1 MGVGLRKRGRV
12 GRRQGEGWRKVE
24 GNGRGRGERE
34 EGREGGGE
42 GGEGGVGGRRGGR
55 RGREGREEGE
65 GGGGGRREG
74 GREEWEGGGGGK
86 RGRWREVRQTHMLNA
101 EWKNGF
107 LAVECSTRLTRI
119 ISESQS

>member
-1 MGVGLRKRGRV
+1 MGGRKGE
-12 GRRQGEGWRKVE
+12 GEGWE
-24 GNGRGRGERE
+24 GGRGRGRDGRE
-34 EGREGGGE
+34 EGGGG
-42 GGEGGVGGRRGGR
+42 GMGGRRGEGEGWEGGGGR
-55 RGREGREEGE
+55 GREEGE
-65 GGGGGRREG
+65 GGGEG
-74 GREEWEGGGGGK
+74 GREEGEGGGGGK